1 MQKLLIH
8 KISIF
13 NSPTFK
19 QISFEPSAHFNV
31 FSGASGAGKSVL
43 MESILAL
50 FGLRECNAL
59 KLEAYLELEGVSEEF
74 KDFIDEGEIVLS
86 IVKKDKVSYFLNAQ
100 KIPKKKIQELFSP
113 FLKHLATK
121 QSEDLNQENLL
132 FILDSYCQLKSG
144 IHQQKLNN
152 YHQSLIKYQKSKKT
166 LEVLE
171 KESLQVCE
179 LKEFVC
185 FEIQKLESLAPK
197 EGEYEELLER
207 KKAISKKEKIA
218 QSIQEVLGILSHSHK
233 ISNFLELIGEANS
246 SILESFNELEL
257 ICERENEY
265 LMELQEAN
273 IETILSRLEELSS
286 LKHRYG
292 GVKEALEYLGNK
304 KEELKKYENIEESLK
319 EARISL
325 KKTEESLLK
334 DTETLLSSRRQ
345 YLLYFTKDLNNIL
358 MTLKMP
364 QVKIELL
371 YQNSLQEPLGDI
383 FLSMVFL
390 PNTPLKNLS
399 AGEVNR
405 LRLALLLI
413 QNTEVKNQAIIILDE
428 IDANLSGEES
438 QGVGEILKKLSSN
451 FQIFAISHQPHMPSL
466 ATKHFLVQK
475 QVGTSEIIELDKVGR
490 IEEIARMIS
499 GKTITQEARDFA
511 TRCLKDLE

>member
-19 QISFEPSAHFNV
+19 EASFEPSPYFNV

-50 FGLRECNAL
+50 FGLRECNAC
-59 KLEAYLELEGVSEEF
+59 KLEAYLELEGIPEAFE
-74 KDFIDEGEIVLS
+74 DFIDEGEVVLS
-86 IVKKDKVSYFLNAQ
+86 IVKKEKVSYFLNAQ

-121 QSEDLNQENLL
+121 RGEDLNQENLI
-132 FILDSYCQLKSG
+132 FVLDSYCQLKSG
-144 IHQQKLNN
+144 IHQQKLDS
-152 YHQSLIKYQKSKKT
+152 YHQSLIEYQKSKKI
-166 LEVLE
+166 LETIE
-171 KESLQVCE
+171 RESLQVYE
-179 LKEFVC
+179 LKEFVR

-197 EGEYEELLER
+197 EGEYEELLEL

-218 QSIQEVLGILSHSHK
+218 QSLQEVLEILSHSHK
-233 ISNFLELIGEANS
+233 ISNFLDLIGETNS

-265 LMELQEAN
+265 LTELQESN

-292 GVKEALEYLGNK
+292 GVKEALEYLENK
-304 KEELKKYENIEESLK
+304 KEELKKYENIEENLK
-319 EARISL
+319 EARTSL
-325 KKTEESLLK
+325 RVAKEALLK
-334 DTETLLSSRRQ
+334 HTEVLLCSRKQ
-345 YLLYFTKDLNNIL
+345 YLGDFTKDLNAIL
-358 MTLKMP
+358 ITLKMP

-371 YQNSLQEPLGDI
+371 YQNSLQESLGDI

-390 PNTPLKNLS
+390 PNTALNNLS
-399 AGEVNR
+399 SGEANR

-413 QNTEVKNQAIIILDE
+413 QNTEIKNQAIIILDE

-475 QVGTSEIIELDKVGR
+475 QAETSKIIELDKVGR

-499 GKTITQEARDFA
+499 GKNITKEAIDFA
-511 TRCLKDLE
+511 TQCLKDLE